1 LSDARD
7 LTSGSIG
14 AHLTRM
20 TIPMFLGIASM
31 ILASMTDTIFV
42 GMIGAAELAAYS
54 FTFPLMMGLS
64 SVSMGLGTGA
74 SSLIA
79 RAEGAGDRDRVMRLA
94 THAMVMSCG
103 LVAVLVVAALFWQ
116 RELFEFMGAS
126 REILDLV
133 MVYMNIWVLGL
144 PLFTLPM
151 IASTVLRAVG
161 IAKLPGYIMVGASAV
176 QILLTPVLA
185 FGLLGVPELGFEG
198 VAIASVLAGFVRTIP
213 MLLVLTLGEKMLL
226 FHRSSLH
233 GIFDSTRQILYIAL
247 PSMLSSLIAP
257 ASMAVVLALLAAHS
271 AEVVA
276 GFGIASRIEMLV
288 TMVIMSL
295 SSSVAPFVGQNWGAG
310 KIERVYAG
318 LRISC
323 LFAAAWGLGC
333 VLFLW
338 PTAEWL
344 VAAINDDAS
353 LVESAVWYLWLTS
366 LGIAPLGVGMM
377 ASSLF
382 IALGKPIPP
391 FLLSLIRTVG
401 MIPLAF
407 ALDAQLGYV
416 GIYAAGLAA
425 NTVMAAVA
433 YIWGMR
439 MLRGAAARLPE
450 RSDDQADR
458 LTGAD

>member
-1 LSDARD
+1 
-7 LTSGSIG
+7 
-14 AHLTRM
+14 
-20 TIPMFLGIASM
+20 M

-42 GMIGAAELAAYS
+42 GVLGAAELAAYS

-79 RAEGAGDRDRVMRLA
+79 RAEGAGDRERVMRLA

-103 LVAVLVVAALFWQ
+103 LVALLVVVALLWQ
-116 RELFEFMGAS
+116 RELFMLMGAS
-126 REILDLV
+126 PEVLDLV
-133 MVYMNIWVLGL
+133 LVYMDIWVLGL

-151 IASTVLRAVG
+151 IASTVLRAIGV
-161 IAKLPGYIMVGASAV
+161 AKLPGYIMVGASAV

-185 FGLLGVPELGFEG
+185 FGLLGIPKLGFEG
-198 VAIASVLAGFVRTIP
+198 VAIASVLAGVIRTLP
-213 MLLVLTLGEKMLL
+213 MLLVLGFGEKMLL
-226 FHRSSLH
+226 FRVDALR
-233 GIFDSTRQILYIAL
+233 GIFESTRQILYIAL

-323 LFAAAWGLGC
+323 LFGAAWGVGC
-333 VLFLW
+333 VLLLW
-338 PTAEWL
+338 PSAAWL
-344 VAAINDDAS
+344 VSGINDNPE
-353 LVESAVWYLWLTS
+353 LVESAVWYLRLTS
-366 LGIAPLGVGMM
+366 LGIAPLAVGMM

-391 FLLSLIRTVG
+391 FLLSLIRTLG
-401 MIPLAF
+401 MVPLAF
-407 ALDAQLGYV
+407 LLDAQFGYA
-416 GIYAAGLAA
+416 GIYAAGLGA
-425 NTVMAAVA
+425 NILMALVA
-433 YIWGMR
+433 YGWGMW
-439 MLRGAAARLPE
+439 MLKDATAKRLGGAKSADPQAPAAGVADASPRGV
-450 RSDDQADR
+450 ADVDR
-458 LTGAD
+458 R